1 MAQMKD
7 YKYGSNAA
15 VLKDRVNGGDASQN
29 GVEPPAQNNR
39 GVITAQMKDYKYG
52 SNAAVLKDRANSGK
66 QVQKN
71 SGVITA
77 TMKDVSAKPPLVLN
91 KNDPYTHPFSDPFG
105 GSKPSVPKNTK
116 GTLGGKYDETKWRD
130 RPTPTTFK
138 GVPDAPGV
146 SAPKRPQTNP
156 ADLSGAEDRIA
167 AGRTLGSG
175 ITLSQTATGEVAA
188 FGPDGKKVDLKDP
201 ETRAKFGLPTGG
213 SGQPGVVQPGGSSD
227 FTGQFDQGAA
237 VFAAQMAALNRGEK
251 LPPQPGTQQ
260 GFGMQQQPSSLDPL
274 QAQRNS
280 LQSRLDAYG
289 TPTGTSVNSILK
301 HQMKTRGVRSEL
313 ERVDQQIL
321 GRDGLSAKIQE
332 ALIGANSA
340 LAAQQLKGSNDLA
353 TQELQNSGALMKQL
367 FENQGTMDVRKM
379 MEGNENLRADK
390 ALASSLLGSTLGQ
403 KGSQKDHVAEF
414 KKSGLLEAVKSI
426 VTNNPDLANNPEA
439 FSKILDSMAK
449 GTFGGNEKV
458 KGAADDLLK
467 D

>member
-15 VLKDRVNGGDASQN
+15 VLKG
-29 GVEPPAQNNR
+29 
-39 GVITAQMKDYKYG
+39 
-52 SNAAVLKDRANSGK
+52 RANPG
-66 QVQKN
+66 
-71 SGVITA
+71 
-77 TMKDVSAKPPLVLN
+77 SAKSDNSKVFAF
-91 KNDPYTHPFSDPFG
+91 KTEDPYTHPFSDPFG
-105 GSKPSVPKNTK
+105 GNKSSMPKNTK
-116 GTLGGKYDETKWRD
+116 GVFGGKYDETKWRD
-130 RPTPTTFK
+130 GPIPPTFR
-138 GVPDAPGV
+138 GIPGTV
-146 SAPKRPQTNP
+146 GSGAPKRPQTNP
-156 ADLSGAEDRIA
+156 ADLSGAEDQIA

-201 ETRAKFGLPTGG
+201 ETRAKFGLPIGG
-213 SGQPGVVQPGGSSD
+213 SGQPGSGMSSN
-227 FTGQFDQGAA
+227 FTGQFDQEAA
-237 VFAAQMAALNRGEK
+237 LFKAQMAALNRGEK
-251 LPPQPGTQQ
+251 LPPQPGAQQ
-260 GFGMQQQPSSLDPL
+260 SFGMQQQPSFLDPL

-353 TQELQNSGALMKQL
+353 TQELQNNGALMKQL

-379 MEGNENLRADK
+379 MEGNENLRTDK
-390 ALASSLLGSTLGQ
+390 ALASSLFGPTLGQ

-467 D
+467 DEQ

>member
-15 VLKDRVNGGDASQN
+15 VLKG
-29 GVEPPAQNNR
+29 
-39 GVITAQMKDYKYG
+39 
-52 SNAAVLKDRANSGK
+52 RANPG
-66 QVQKN
+66 
-71 SGVITA
+71 
-77 TMKDVSAKPPLVLN
+77 SAKSDNSKVFAF
-91 KNDPYTHPFSDPFG
+91 KTEDPYTHPFSDPFAD
-105 GSKPSVPKNTK
+105 SKSSMPKNTK
-116 GTLGGKYDETKWRD
+116 GIFGGKYDETKWRD
-130 RPTPTTFK
+130 GSVPPTFR

-146 SAPKRPQTNP
+146 GAPKRPQTNP
-156 ADLSGAEDRIA
+156 ADLNAAENQIA

-213 SGQPGVVQPGGSSD
+213 SGQPGVVQHGSGMSSN
-227 FTGQFDQGAA
+227 FTGQFDHGAA
-237 VFAAQMAALNRGEK
+237 LFEAQMAALNRGER
-251 LPPQPGTQQ
+251 LPSQPGAQQ
-260 GFGMQQQPSSLDPL
+260 SFGMQQQPSFLDPL

-301 HQMKTRGVRSEL
+301 HQMKTRGVRAEL

-340 LAAQQLKGSNDLA
+340 IAAQQLKGSNDLA
-353 TQELQNSGALMKQL
+353 TQELQNNGALMKQL

-390 ALASSLLGSTLGQ
+390 ALASSLLGSTFGQ

-458 KGAADDLLK
+458 KSAADDLLK